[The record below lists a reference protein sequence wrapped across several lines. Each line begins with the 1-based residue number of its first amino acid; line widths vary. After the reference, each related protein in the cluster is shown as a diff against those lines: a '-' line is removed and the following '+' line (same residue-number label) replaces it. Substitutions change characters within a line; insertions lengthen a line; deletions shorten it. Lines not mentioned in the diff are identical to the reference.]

1 MSDIRMHLNELPW
14 PPSSSVIKAA
24 KASLDKMNRYSDEN
38 SHNDLKRYLSEY
50 SNTSEGRIILSPG
63 SDILL
68 RDAAHLWG
76 YGRKVITLCPSFLPT
91 VSSARQTASEL
102 INIRLPLPDFDLN
115 IDMLDAEIEGP
126 CLIILDN
133 PNNPT
138 GQLVISPDH
147 LTMLLKKKNVL
158 MIMDE
163 AYYEFSGTTCAQ
175 FVDEFPNLLVTR
187 TLDKV
192 MSMAGM
198 RMGYGIAGDNFLKG
212 FADFPVYLPRATLSA
227 CVAALDDTEK
237 AEKRVRKLINERDA
251 MFNELG
257 RKDVSVW
264 NTHTNFIVINSKV
277 AEIVTR
283 LQEKGILV
291 KDLSDQMPGNF
302 IRVTIGKPKENRY
315 FIKKFLEL
323 EKRIIEKV

>member
-1 MSDIRMHLNELPW
+1 MPEIRMHLNELPW

-24 KASLDKMNRYSDEN
+24 KAALDKMNRYSDEN

-50 SNTSEGRIILSPG
+50 SYTGKSRIILSPG

-102 INIRLPLPDFDLN
+102 INIRLPLPDFNLN
-115 IDMLDAEIEGP
+115 IDMLNAEIEGP

-138 GQLVISPDH
+138 GQLVISPDQ

-158 MIMDE
+158 VIMDE

-175 FVDEFPNLLVTR
+175 LIDEFPNLLVTR

-212 FADFPVYLPRATLSA
+212 FGDFPVYLPRATLAA
-227 CVAALDDTEK
+227 CLAALDDTEK
-237 AEKRVRKLINERDA
+237 AKKRVRKLINERDE
-251 MFNELG
+251 MVNELNSNDI
-257 RKDVSVW
+257 RVW

-277 AEIVTR
+277 AEVVTR
-283 LQEKGILV
+283 LRDKGILV
-291 KDLSDQMPGNF
+291 KDLSDQMPGGF

-315 FIKKFLEL
+315 FMKKFLEL
-323 EKRIIEKV
+323 EKGITG